1 MKKVL
6 IAITTGFIWL
16 LKPLKL
22 FAYSTRFG
30 FLKRLIIQFTTFLDF
45 IFSFIHGQ
53 NEVMEVY
60 QKIYKGNFIFGHGIM
75 KTDFESTLHE
85 IQQPSMRTNHFMGI
99 PVVSG
104 NEVFI
109 VNSPLISLG
118 EPYRR
123 LAREHIDETIFT
135 ADFYDLTYDKIKE
148 TCAVPLQEWL
158 EDKDPKNITTMRSVS
173 TRMVILLCQGI
184 PISKLDSEQVTAA
197 YLKRFVQLSLF
208 KNYFTLITGL
218 LGTEKFIKKDAFYPL
233 KKLGVSSTVID
244 ATLFA
249 AMFSIGTLFTRC
261 IGDLKKHKIDYDSL
275 TLEEKKKFIIEV
287 VRLYPTVTTTHR
299 IIESPEEVVVA
310 GRTIELTEGDEIV
323 YPFVCSNKDEKVFK
337 CPHAIQLDRSEEDY
351 DKVLSWSKGAH
362 ACPARDFSILVTLV
376 MLDTLNQKVPLKTID
391 YKGAIL

>member
-1 MKKVL
+1 MKKILVAL
-6 IAITTGFIWL
+6 TTGMIWL

-22 FAYSTRFG
+22 FAYTTRFG

-60 QKIYKGNFIFGHGIM
+60 EKVYKGNFIFGHGIM
-75 KTDFESTLHE
+75 KTDYKSTLEE

-118 EPYRR
+118 EPFRT
-123 LAREHIDETIFT
+123 LAREHIDETIFNE
-135 ADFYDLTYDKIKE
+135 AFYDLTYDQVVEK
-148 TCAVPLQEWL
+148 CAIPLQEWL
-158 EDKDPKNITTMRSVS
+158 EDPNPKDITTMRSVS
-173 TRMVILLCQGI
+173 TRMVILLCEDI
-184 PISKLDSEQVTAA
+184 LISKEDSEKVTAA

-208 KNYFTLITGL
+208 KNYFTLITGV
-218 LGTEKFIKKDAFYPL
+218 LGTEKFIKKDAFYHL
-233 KKLGVSSTVID
+233 RKLGVSSTVID

-261 IGDLKKHKIDYDSL
+261 VGDLRKHKIDYDSL
-275 TLEEKKKFIIEV
+275 SLEEKKKFVIEV

-299 IIESPEEVVVA
+299 ILEAPEEVVVA
-310 GRTIELTEGDEIV
+310 GKTLQLTEGDEIV
-323 YPFVCSNKDEKVFK
+323 YPFVCSNKDEKAFK
-337 CPHAIQLDRSEEDY
+337 CPHAIQLDRSDQDY
-351 DKVLSWSKGAH
+351 EKVLSWSKGAH
-362 ACPARDFSILVTLV
+362 ACPARDFSILVTIA
-376 MLDTLNQKVPLKTID
+376 MLDALNQKIPLKDID